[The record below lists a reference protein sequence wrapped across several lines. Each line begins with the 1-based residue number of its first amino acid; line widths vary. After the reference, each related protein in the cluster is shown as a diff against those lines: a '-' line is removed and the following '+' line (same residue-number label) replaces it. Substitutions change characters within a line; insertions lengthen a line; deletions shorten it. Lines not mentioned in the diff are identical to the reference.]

1 MLRVGLIG
9 AGFMGGMHSACYKA
23 LGTNVKITAVA
34 DIVRE
39 KAEKIANVS
48 GAAVFSSGEQLIE
61 NSEVDII
68 DICLPTY
75 LHAEHAI
82 RAMNKGFAV
91 FVEKP
96 VCLLPEEGEL
106 MLQTQKKTNGIVMV
120 GHCIRFWEEY
130 IWLKKAVEEKLF
142 GKVISAVF
150 TRISPKPTW
159 AWDGWLLDPDRS
171 GSAALDLHIHDTD
184 FIRSIFGEPH
194 GVVSEAAR
202 DSNKAIDQIV
212 TSYVYRD
219 KLVIAEGA
227 WGYPPSFPFSM
238 EYRVMFEH
246 ATAVYK
252 SGSIPSLVVY
262 KSGGEIVTPEFKK
275 EDIGENVS
283 GGNVS
288 ELGGYY
294 NELKYFTEQIMNK
307 REIEEATLEES
318 IKSFNLVIREIDNAG
333 GL

>member
-9 AGFMGGMHSACYKA
+9 AGFMGGMHAACYKA
-23 LGTNVKITAVA
+23 LGLNVKITAVA
-34 DIVRE
+34 DVVRE
-39 KAEKIANVS
+39 KAEKIA
-48 GAAVFSSGEQLIE
+48 GAAEAEVYDSGEKLIE
-61 NSEVDII
+61 SADVDII

-75 LHAEHAI
+75 LHTEHAVN
-82 RAMNKGFAV
+82 AMNKGLAV
-91 FVEKP
+91 FIEKP

-106 MLQTQKKTNGIVMV
+106 LLQTQKKTNGIVMV

-130 IWLKKAVEEKLF
+130 TWLKKAIEEELF
-142 GKVISAVF
+142 GKVISAIF

-184 FIRSIFGEPH
+184 FIRSIFGEPR

-202 DSNKAIDQIV
+202 DNNRAINQIL
-212 TSYVYRD
+212 TSYIYRD
-219 KLVIAEGA
+219 KLVLAEGA

-262 KSGGEIVTPEFKK
+262 ESGGGVSTPEFKK
-275 EDIGENVS
+275 EDIGTNVT
-283 GGNVS
+283 GGNFS

-294 NELKYFTEQIMNK
+294 NELKYFTEQIINQ